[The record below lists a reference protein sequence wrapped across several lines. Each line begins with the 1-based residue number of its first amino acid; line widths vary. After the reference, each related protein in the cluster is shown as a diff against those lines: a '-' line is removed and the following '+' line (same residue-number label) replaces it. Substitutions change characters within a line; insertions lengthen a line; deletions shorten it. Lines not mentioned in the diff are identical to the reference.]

1 MSTGPAQGGR
11 EGEGEPPQSGAEE
24 PAGEKPAGKTPA
36 AAPPPPPPM
45 APPRAA
51 AYMAASALLAM
62 TQGFGMNLVAANI
75 PQLQGP
81 FGATTAEATW
91 LMAAYMAPNASLS
104 LALIKI
110 RNQYGLRPFAELGI
124 AVFLLVSVA
133 HVFITDLH
141 SALVLRFFAGIA
153 AAPLS
158 SLGFLYML
166 EAFSPARKLTIGISL
181 ALTNIGLA
189 APLTRFISPALIDL
203 GGVRALL
210 HFELALAMLSF
221 AAIYL
226 LPLTPPPRVKVIEK
240 IDIVS
245 YLFIAVGFGAGAV
258 VLVLGR
264 QYWWLEAR
272 WIGELLV
279 VMIGALTIAAVI
291 ELNRERPLIDLRW
304 LLSREMLHF
313 AAVLVLFRLML
324 AEQTAVAGN
333 FFQITGLQNDQLT
346 GFYGMVA
353 LATAA
358 GGLLCAAI
366 LKPGR
371 EPGIHMAALLLIGV
385 GAFLDSRATNL
396 TRPEQMYLSQAMIA
410 AGGSLF
416 LPPAIAS
423 GFTLALRKGPQY
435 ILSFI
440 VVFLVTQSL
449 GGLAGS
455 ALFGSFITL
464 REKFHSNILAEAMTL
479 ADPLVSGRV
488 AQLSAAYGHT
498 ITDPA
503 VLKAEGVA
511 LLGQQVTR
519 EANVLAHNDAFLV
532 IALLA
537 VGAATA
543 LAIHMLYIR
552 IREAGARSGGPAA
565 VEG

>member
-1 MSTGPAQGGR
+1 MSAVPAADGR
-11 EGEGEPPQSGAEE
+11 GGEGEPPRSGAQE
-24 PAGEKPAGKTPA
+24 PAEEKP

-51 AYMAASALLAM
+51 AYMIASTLLAM
-62 TQGFGMNLVAANI
+62 TQGFGLNLVAANI

-81 FGATTAEATW
+81 FGATAAEAAW

-110 RNQYGLRPFAELGI
+110 RNQFGLRPFAELGI
-124 AVFLLVSVA
+124 AAFLLVSVA
-133 HVFITDLH
+133 HIFITDLQ

-226 LPLTPPPRVKVIEK
+226 LPLAPPPRAKVIEK
-240 IDIVS
+240 LDIVS
-245 YLFIAVGFGAGAV
+245 YLFIAVGFGSGAV

-264 QYWWLEAR
+264 QYWWLEAP
-272 WIGELLV
+272 WIGTLLV
-279 VMIGALTIAAVI
+279 VMVGALTIAAVI

-304 LLSREMLHF
+304 LFSREMLHF
-313 AAVLVLFRLML
+313 AAVLVLFRLIL

-333 FFQITGLQNDQLT
+333 FFQITGLQNDQLA
-346 GFYGMVA
+346 GLYGMVA

-371 EPGIHMAALLLIGV
+371 EPGIHMVALLLIGV

-396 TRPEQMYLSQAMIA
+396 TRPEQMYVSQAMIA

-479 ADPLVSGRV
+479 ADPLVAGRV
-488 AQLSAAYGHT
+488 AQLSAAYGRT
-498 ITDPA
+498 IIDPA

-537 VGAATA
+537 VGAAAA

-552 IREAGARSGGPAA
+552 IREASARNGESAA

>member
-1 MSTGPAQGGR
+1 MSAVPASDTRGQ
-11 EGEGEPPQSGAEE
+11 EDAAEPVAQQP
-24 PAGEKPAGKTPA
+24 
-36 AAPPPPPPM
+36 AAPPP
-45 APPRAA
+45 APPVVTPRRAA
-51 AYMAASALLAM
+51 ACMAASTLLAM

-81 FGATTAEATW
+81 FGATSAEAVW

-110 RNQYGLRPFAELGI
+110 RNQYGLRHFAELGI
-124 AVFLLVSVA
+124 AVFLVVSVL
-133 HVFITDLH
+133 HIFITDLH
-141 SALVLRFFAGIA
+141 SAIVLRFFAGIA

-166 EAFSPARKLTIGISL
+166 EAFTPARKLTVGISL

-189 APLTRFISPALIDL
+189 APLTRLISPALIEL

-210 HFELALAMLSF
+210 HLEVALAMLSF

-226 LPLTPPPRVKVIEK
+226 LPLTPIPRAKVIEK
-240 IDIVS
+240 LDIVS
-245 YLFIAVGFGAGAV
+245 YLFIAIGFGSGAV
-258 VLVLGR
+258 ILVTGR
-264 QYWWLEAR
+264 TYWWMEAQ

-279 VMIGALTIAAVI
+279 VMIGALTVAAVL
-291 ELNRERPLIDLRW
+291 ELNREKPLIDLRW
-304 LLSREMLHF
+304 LFSREVLHF

-324 AEQTAVAGN
+324 AEQTAVASN
-333 FFQITGLQNDQLT
+333 FFQIMGLQNDQLT
-346 GFYGMVA
+346 RLYGVVA
-353 LATAA
+353 LATLA
-358 GGLLCAAI
+358 GGLLCAVI
-366 LKPGR
+366 MKPGR
-371 EPGIHMAALLLIGV
+371 EPGIHMIALLLIGV
-385 GAFLDSRATNL
+385 GAFLDSHATNL

-416 LPPAIAS
+416 LPPAIAA
-423 GFTLALRKGPQY
+423 GFTMALKKGPQY

-464 REKFHSNILAEAMTL
+464 REKFHSNVLAQAMTL
-479 ADPLVSGRV
+479 TDPLVAARV
-488 AQLSAAYGHT
+488 SQLSAAYGRT
-498 ITDPA
+498 ITDAA

-519 EANVLAHNDAFLV
+519 EANVLAHNDAFFV

-537 VGAATA
+537 VAAAAA
-543 LAIHMLYIR
+543 LAIHWIYIR
-552 IREAGARSGGPAA
+552 IKEAAAPVEGRAA

>member
-1 MSTGPAQGGR
+1 MSTV
-11 EGEGEPPQSGAEE
+11 
-24 PAGEKPAGKTPA
+24 PAGDMRGEEEAAEPVAGQP
-36 AAPPPPPPM
+36 AAPPPPPI
-45 APPRAA
+45 APRRAA
-51 AYMAASALLAM
+51 ACIAASTLLAM

-81 FGATTAEATW
+81 LGATSAEAVW

-110 RNQYGLRPFAELGI
+110 RNQYGLRHFAELGI
-124 AVFLLVSVA
+124 AVFLVVSVL
-133 HVFITDLH
+133 HVFMTDLH
-141 SALVLRFFAGIA
+141 SAIVLRFFAGIA

-166 EAFSPARKLTIGISL
+166 EAFPPARKLTVGISL

-189 APLTRFISPALIDL
+189 APLTRLVSPPLIEL

-210 HFELALAMLSF
+210 HLEAALAMLSF

-226 LPLTPPPRVKVIEK
+226 LPLTPVPRARVIEK
-240 IDIVS
+240 LDIAS
-245 YLFIAVGFGAGAV
+245 YLFIAIGFGSGAV
-258 VLVLGR
+258 ILVTGR
-264 QYWWLEAR
+264 TYWWMEAQ

-279 VMIGALTIAAVI
+279 VMIGALTIAAVL
-291 ELNRERPLIDLRW
+291 ELNREKPLIDLRW
-304 LLSREMLHF
+304 LVSREVLHF

-324 AEQTAVAGN
+324 AEQTSVASN
-333 FFQITGLQNDQLT
+333 FFQIMGLQNDQLT
-346 GFYGMVA
+346 HLYGVVV
-353 LATAA
+353 LGTLA
-358 GGLLCAAI
+358 GGLFCAAVM
-366 LKPGR
+366 KPGR
-371 EPGIHMAALLLIGV
+371 EPGLHMAALLLIGA
-385 GAFLDSRATNL
+385 GAFLDSHATNL
-396 TRPEQMYLSQAMIA
+396 TRPEEMYLSQAMIA

-423 GFTLALRKGPQY
+423 GFTMALRKGPQY

-440 VVFLVTQSL
+440 VVFLLTQSL

-479 ADPLVSGRV
+479 ADPLVAARIS
-488 AQLSAAYGHT
+488 QLSAAYGRT
-498 ITDPA
+498 ITDAA
-503 VLKAEGVA
+503 VLKAEGIA

-519 EANVLAHNDAFLV
+519 EANVLAHNDAFFI

-537 VGAATA
+537 VASAAA
-543 LAIHMLYIR
+543 LAIHRLYIR
-552 IREAGARSGGPAA
+552 IKEAAAPVEGQAA

>member
-1 MSTGPAQGGR
+1 MRGTEDEAK
-11 EGEGEPPQSGAEE
+11 E
-24 PAGEKPAGKTPA
+24 PAGQAPA
-36 AAPPPPPPM
+36 AAPPTPPPM
-45 APPRAA
+45 APSRAA
-51 AYMAASALLAM
+51 AYMAASTLLAM

-81 FGATTAEATW
+81 FGATSAEAVW

-104 LALIKI
+104 IALIKI
-110 RNQYGLRPFAELGI
+110 RNQYGLRHFAELGI
-124 AVFLLVSVA
+124 AVFLVVTVL
-133 HVFITDLH
+133 HMFITDLH
-141 SALVLRFFAGIA
+141 SAIVLRFFAGIA

-166 EAFSPARKLTIGISL
+166 EAFTPARKLTIGISL

-189 APLTRFISPALIDL
+189 APLTRIISPPLIELGNVRGLLILEVALS
-203 GGVRALL
+203 
-210 HFELALAMLSF
+210 MLSF

-226 LPLTPPPRVKVIEK
+226 LPLTPLPRAKVIEK
-240 IDIVS
+240 LDIVS
-245 YLFIAVGFGAGAV
+245 YFFIAIGFGSGAV
-258 VLVLGR
+258 ILVTGR
-264 QYWWLEAR
+264 TYWWMEAQ
-272 WIGELLV
+272 WIGELSV
-279 VMIGALTIAAVI
+279 VMIVALTIAAVL
-291 ELNRERPLIDLRW
+291 ELNREKPLIDLRW
-304 LLSREMLHF
+304 LVSREMLHF
-313 AAVLVLFRLML
+313 AAVLILFRLML

-333 FFQITGLQNDQLT
+333 FFQIMGLQNDQLI
-346 GFYGMVA
+346 GLYSVVA

-366 LKPGR
+366 IKPGR
-371 EPGIHMAALLLIGV
+371 EPGIHMVALLLIGV
-385 GAFLDSRATNL
+385 GAFLDSQATNL

-423 GFTLALRKGPQY
+423 GFTMALRKGPQY

-455 ALFGSFITL
+455 AIFGSFITL
-464 REKFHSNILAEAMTL
+464 REKFHSNVLAQAMTL
-479 ADPLVSGRV
+479 TDPLVAARV
-488 AQLSAAYGHT
+488 SQLSAAYSHT
-498 ITDPA
+498 ITDA
-503 VLKAEGVA
+503 AILKAEGVA

-519 EANVLAHNDAFLV
+519 EANVLAHNDAFFV

-537 VGAATA
+537 VASAAA
-543 LAIHMLYIR
+543 LAIHRIYVH
-552 IREAGARSGGPAA
+552 IREASTRAGGEAA

>member
-1 MSTGPAQGGR
+1 MSAVPAADGR
-11 EGEGEPPQSGAEE
+11 GGEGEPPRSGAQE
-24 PAGEKPAGKTPA
+24 PAEEKP

-51 AYMAASALLAM
+51 AYMIASTLLAM
-62 TQGFGMNLVAANI
+62 TQGFGLNLVAANI

-81 FGATTAEATW
+81 FGATAAEATW

-110 RNQYGLRPFAELGI
+110 RNQFGLRPFAELGI
-124 AVFLLVSVA
+124 AAFLLVSVA
-133 HVFITDLH
+133 HIFITDLQ

-226 LPLTPPPRVKVIEK
+226 LPLAPPPRAKVIEK
-240 IDIVS
+240 LDIVS
-245 YLFIAVGFGAGAV
+245 YLFIAVGFGSGAV

-264 QYWWLEAR
+264 QYWWLEAP
-272 WIGELLV
+272 WIGTLLV
-279 VMIGALTIAAVI
+279 VMVGALTIAAVI

-304 LLSREMLHF
+304 LFSREMLHF

-333 FFQITGLQNDQLT
+333 FFQITGLQNDQLA
-346 GFYGMVA
+346 GLYGMVA

-371 EPGIHMAALLLIGV
+371 EPGIHMVALLLIGA

-396 TRPEQMYLSQAMIA
+396 TRPEQMYVSQAMIA

-479 ADPLVSGRV
+479 ADPLVAGRV
-488 AQLSAAYGHT
+488 AQLSAAYGRT
-498 ITDPA
+498 IIDPA

-537 VGAATA
+537 VGAAAA

-552 IREAGARSGGPAA
+552 IREASARNGEPAA

>member
-1 MSTGPAQGGR
+1 MNTVPAAEGR
-11 EGEGEPPQSGAEE
+11 GTQDEPLKPAEDAAAEE
-24 PAGEKPAGKTPA
+24 KP
-36 AAPPPPPPM
+36 AAPPPAPAPM
-45 APPRAA
+45 KPARAA
-51 AYMAASALLAM
+51 AYMAASTLLAM
-62 TQGFGMNLVAANI
+62 TQGFGLNLVAANI
-75 PQLQGP
+75 PQFQGP
-81 FGATTAEATW
+81 FGATSMEATW

-104 LALIKI
+104 IALIKI

-124 AVFLLVSVA
+124 AVFLVVSA
-133 HVFITDLH
+133 LHIFITDLQ

-166 EAFSPARKLTIGISL
+166 EAFTPAKKLTVGISL

-189 APLTRFISPALIDL
+189 APLTRFISPTLIDL
-203 GGVRALL
+203 GGIRALL
-210 HFELALAMLSF
+210 HFELALAMLAF

-226 LPLTPPPRVKVIEK
+226 LPLTPVPRAKVIEK
-240 IDIVS
+240 RDIVS
-245 YLFIAVGFGAGAV
+245 YLFIALGFGSGAV
-258 VLVLGR
+258 ILVLGR
-264 QYWWLEAR
+264 QYWWLEAE
-272 WIGELLV
+272 WIGQLLV
-279 VMIGALTIAAVI
+279 VSFAALTVAAVI

-304 LLSREMLHF
+304 LFSREMLHF
-313 AAVLVLFRLML
+313 AAVLILFRLML

-333 FFQITGLQNDQLT
+333 FFQITGLLNDQLA
-346 GFYGMVA
+346 GLYGRVA
-353 LATAA
+353 LATLA

-366 LKPGR
+366 MKPGR
-371 EPGIHMAALLLIGV
+371 EPAIHMAALMLIGI

-396 TRPEQMYLSQAMIA
+396 TRPSEMYLSQAMIA

-416 LPPAIAS
+416 LPPAIAA
-423 GFTLALRKGPQY
+423 GFTMALKKGPQY

-479 ADPLVSGRV
+479 ADPLVAARV
-488 AQLSAAYGHT
+488 SQLSAGYGRT
-498 ITDPA
+498 LTDA
-503 VLKAEGVA
+503 AILKAEGVA

-532 IALLA
+532 IAFLA
-537 VGAATA
+537 VGAAAA
-543 LAIHMLYIR
+543 LAIHMLHIR
-552 IREAGARSGGPAA
+552 IREASARRSSAPAI
-565 VEG
+565 EG

>member
-1 MSTGPAQGGR
+1 MSAVPAADGR
-11 EGEGEPPQSGAEE
+11 GGEGEPPRSGAQE
-24 PAGEKPAGKTPA
+24 PAEEKP

-51 AYMAASALLAM
+51 AYMIASTLLAM
-62 TQGFGMNLVAANI
+62 TQGFGLNLVAANI

-81 FGATTAEATW
+81 FGATAAEATW

-110 RNQYGLRPFAELGI
+110 RNQFGLRPFAELGI
-124 AVFLLVSVA
+124 AAFLLVSVA
-133 HVFITDLH
+133 HIFITDLQ

-226 LPLTPPPRVKVIEK
+226 LPLAPPPRAKVIEK
-240 IDIVS
+240 LDIVS
-245 YLFIAVGFGAGAV
+245 YLFIAVGFGSGAV

-264 QYWWLEAR
+264 QYWWLEAP
-272 WIGELLV
+272 WIGTLLV
-279 VMIGALTIAAVI
+279 VMVGALTIAAVI

-304 LLSREMLHF
+304 LFSREMLHF

-333 FFQITGLQNDQLT
+333 FFQITGLQNDQLA
-346 GFYGMVA
+346 GLYGMVA

-371 EPGIHMAALLLIGV
+371 EPGIHMVALLLIGV

-396 TRPEQMYLSQAMIA
+396 TRPEQMYVSQAMIA

-479 ADPLVSGRV
+479 ADPLVAGRV
-488 AQLSAAYGHT
+488 AQLSAAYGRT
-498 ITDPA
+498 IIDPA

-537 VGAATA
+537 VGAAAA

-552 IREAGARSGGPAA
+552 IREASARNGEPAA

>member
-1 MSTGPAQGGR
+1 MSTVPAIESRGD
-11 EGEGEPPQSGAEE
+11 EGEAKEPLA
-24 PAGEKPAGKTPA
+24 EKPV
-36 AAPPPPPPM
+36 APPPPPA
-45 APPRAA
+45 APPMPPARAA
-51 AYMAASALLAM
+51 AYMAASTLLAM
-62 TQGFGMNLVAANI
+62 TQGFGMNFVAANI

-81 FGATTAEATW
+81 LGATSTEAVW

-110 RNQYGLRPFAELGI
+110 RNQYGLRHFAELGI
-124 AVFLLVSVA
+124 AVFLVVTVL
-133 HVFITDLH
+133 HMFITDLH
-141 SALVLRFFAGIA
+141 SAIVLRFFAGIA

-166 EAFSPARKLTIGISL
+166 EAFTPAKKLTIGISL

-189 APLTRFISPALIDL
+189 APLTRLVSPPLIEL

-210 HFELALAMLSF
+210 LLEVALSMLSF

-226 LPLTPPPRVKVIEK
+226 LPLTPMPRAKVIEK
-240 IDIVS
+240 LDIVS
-245 YLFIAVGFGAGAV
+245 YLFIAIGFGAGAV
-258 VLVLGR
+258 ILVTGR
-264 QYWWLEAR
+264 TFWWMEAQ

-279 VMIGALTIAAVI
+279 VMIVALTIAAVL
-291 ELNRERPLIDLRW
+291 ELNREKPLIDLRW
-304 LLSREMLHF
+304 LLSREVLHF

-333 FFQITGLQNDQLT
+333 FFQIMGLQNDQLM
-346 GFYGMVA
+346 GLYGVVA
-353 LATAA
+353 LATLA
-358 GGLLCAAI
+358 GGLVCAAVM
-366 LKPGR
+366 KPGR
-371 EPGIHMAALLLIGV
+371 EPGLHMIALLFIGV
-385 GAFLDSRATNL
+385 GAWLDSRATNL

-410 AGGSLF
+410 VGGSLF

-423 GFTLALRKGPQY
+423 GFTMALRKGPQY

-455 ALFGSFITL
+455 AIFGSFITM

-479 ADPLVSGRV
+479 ADPLVATRIS
-488 AQLSAAYGHT
+488 QLAAAYGRT
-498 ITDPA
+498 ITDAA

-519 EANVLAHNDAFLV
+519 EANVLAHNDAFFV

-537 VGAATA
+537 VASASA
-543 LAIHMLYIR
+543 LAIHQVYVHF
-552 IREAGARSGGPAA
+552 RESSARAAAA

>member
-1 MSTGPAQGGR
+1 MSSVPATEARGT
-11 EGEGEPPQSGAEE
+11 EDEPQESVEE
-24 PAGEKPAGKTPA
+24 QLVEA
-36 AAPPPPPPM
+36 APAPPPAPAPM

-51 AYMAASALLAM
+51 AYMAASTLLAM
-62 TQGFGMNLVAANI
+62 TQGFGLNLVAANI

-81 FGATTAEATW
+81 LGATSTEAVW
-91 LMAAYMAPNASLS
+91 LIAAYMAPNASLS

-124 AVFLLVSVA
+124 AVFLVVSVL
-133 HVFITDLH
+133 HIFITDLQ
-141 SALVLRFFAGIA
+141 SAIVLRFFAGIA

-166 EAFSPARKLTIGISL
+166 EAFSPARKLTVGISL

-189 APLTRFISPALIDL
+189 APLTRLISPALIDL

-210 HFELALAMLSF
+210 QFEVALAMLSF

-226 LPLTPPPRVKVIEK
+226 LPLTAPPRVKVIEK
-240 IDIVS
+240 LDIVS
-245 YLFIAVGFGAGAV
+245 YLFIAIGFGAGAV
-258 VLVLGR
+258 VLVTGR
-264 QYWWLEAR
+264 TYWWLEAQ

-279 VMIGALTIAAVI
+279 VMVVALTIAAVI
-291 ELNRERPLIDLRW
+291 ELNRKTPLIDLRW
-304 LLSREMLHF
+304 LFSREILHF
-313 AAVLVLFRLML
+313 AGVLILFRLML

-333 FFQITGLQNDQLT
+333 FFQITGLLNDQLIGLYT
-346 GFYGMVA
+346 TVT
-353 LATAA
+353 LATIA
-358 GGLLCAAI
+358 GGLVCAAV

-371 EPGIHMAALLLIGV
+371 EPGLHMVALMLIGV
-385 GAFLDSRATNL
+385 GAYLDSHATNL
-396 TRPEQMYLSQAMIA
+396 TRPEQMYWSQAMIA

-464 REKFHSNILAEAMTL
+464 REKFHSNILAQAMTL
-479 ADPLVSGRV
+479 ADPLVAARV
-488 AQLSAAYGHT
+488 SQLSAAYGRT
-498 ITDPA
+498 IVDSA

-511 LLGQQVTR
+511 LLSQQVTR
-519 EANVLAHNDAFLV
+519 EANVLAHNDAFFV

-537 VGAATA
+537 VGAAAA
-543 LAIHMLYIR
+543 LAIHLLTVR
-552 IREAGARSGGPAA
+552 IREAIARNREQAA

>member
-1 MSTGPAQGGR
+1 MTSAPVNGARGAGG
-11 EGEGEPPQSGAEE
+11 EEAAE
-24 PAGEKPAGKTPA
+24 EKPAA
-36 AAPPPPPPM
+36 SPPPSAPSAPM
-45 APPRAA
+45 APSRAA
-51 AYMAASALLAM
+51 AYMAASTLLAL

-81 FGATTAEATW
+81 FGATSTEALW

-110 RNQYGLRPFAELGI
+110 RNQYGLRHFAELGI
-124 AVFLLVSVA
+124 AVFLVVA
-133 HVFITDLH
+133 ALHIFITDLQ
-141 SALVLRFFAGIA
+141 SAIVLRFFAGIA

-166 EAFSPARKLTIGISL
+166 EAFSPARKLTVGLSL

-189 APLTRFISPALIDL
+189 APLTRFISPTLIDL

-210 HFELALAMLSF
+210 QLELALAMLSF

-226 LPLTPPPRVKVIEK
+226 LPLTPMPRARVIEK
-240 IDIVS
+240 LDIVS
-245 YLFIAVGFGAGAV
+245 YLFIAIGFGAGAV
-258 VLVLGR
+258 ILVTGR
-264 QYWWLEAR
+264 TYWWLEAQ

-279 VMIGALTIAAVI
+279 VMIGALTIAAVL
-291 ELNRERPLIDLRW
+291 ELNREKPLVDLRW
-304 LLSREMLHF
+304 LVSREVLHVG
-313 AAVLVLFRLML
+313 AVLVLFRLML

-346 GFYGMVA
+346 GLYGFVA
-353 LATAA
+353 LATVA
-358 GGLLCAAI
+358 GGLACAAVM
-366 LKPGR
+366 KPGR
-371 EPGIHMAALLLIGV
+371 EPGIHMVALLFIGA
-385 GAFLDSRATNL
+385 GAFLDSHATNL
-396 TRPEQMYLSQAMIA
+396 TRPEQMYWSQAMIA
-410 AGGSLF
+410 VGGSLF
-416 LPPAIAS
+416 MPPAVAS
-423 GFTLALRKGPQY
+423 GFTMALRKGPQY

-464 REKFHSNILAEAMTL
+464 REKFHSNMLAQSMTL
-479 ADPLVSGRV
+479 TDPLVATRIS
-488 AQLSAAYGHT
+488 QLSAAYGRT

-503 VLKAEGVA
+503 VLKAEGIS

-537 VGAATA
+537 VAATAA
-543 LAIHMLYIR
+543 LAIHMLYVR
-552 IREAGARSGGPAA
+552 IREAGARTDGQAA

>member
-1 MSTGPAQGGR
+1 
-11 EGEGEPPQSGAEE
+11 
-24 PAGEKPAGKTPA
+24 
-36 AAPPPPPPM
+36 M
-45 APPRAA
+45 APRRAA
-51 AYMAASALLAM
+51 AYMAASTLLAM

-81 FGATTAEATW
+81 FGATSSEAVW

-110 RNQYGLRPFAELGI
+110 RTQYGLRHFAELGI
-124 AVFLLVSVA
+124 AVFLIVSVA
-133 HVFITDLH
+133 HVFITDLR
-141 SALVLRFFAGIA
+141 SAIVLRFFAGIA

-166 EAFSPARKLTIGISL
+166 EAFTPARKLTVGISL

-189 APLTRFISPALIDL
+189 APLTRLVSPALIEL

-210 HFELALAMLSF
+210 HLEVALSMLAF

-226 LPLTPPPRVKVIEK
+226 LPLTPMPRAKVIEK
-240 IDIVS
+240 LDVAS
-245 YLFIAVGFGAGAV
+245 YLFIAVGFGSGAV
-258 VLVLGR
+258 ILVTGR
-264 QYWWLEAR
+264 AYWWLEAE
-272 WIGELLV
+272 WIGELMV
-279 VMIGALTIAAVI
+279 VMIGALTIAAVL

-304 LLSREMLHF
+304 LVSREVLHF

-333 FFQITGLQNDQLT
+333 FFQIMGLQNDQLT
-346 GFYGMVA
+346 RLYGVVA
-353 LATAA
+353 LATLA
-358 GGLLCAAI
+358 GGLVCAAI
-366 LKPGR
+366 MKPGR
-371 EPGIHMAALLLIGV
+371 EPAIHMAALLLIGA

-396 TRPEQMYLSQAMIA
+396 TRPGEMYLSQAMIA

-423 GFTLALRKGPQY
+423 GFTMALKKGQQY

-440 VVFLVTQSL
+440 VVFLMTQSL

-479 ADPLVSGRV
+479 ADPLVAARV
-488 AQLSAAYGHT
+488 SQLSAAYGHT

-503 VLKAEGVA
+503 VLKAEGIA

-519 EANVLAHNDAFLV
+519 EANVLAHNDAFFV

-537 VGAATA
+537 VAAAAA
-543 LAIHMLYIR
+543 LAIHLLYVHIR
-552 IREAGARSGGPAA
+552 QAAARSGAPAA
-565 VEG
+565 VEGRPT

>member
-1 MSTGPAQGGR
+1 MSAVPAADGR
-11 EGEGEPPQSGAEE
+11 GGEGEPPRSGAQE
-24 PAGEKPAGKTPA
+24 PAEEKP

-51 AYMAASALLAM
+51 AYMIASTLLAM
-62 TQGFGMNLVAANI
+62 TQGFGLNLVAANI

-81 FGATTAEATW
+81 FGATAAEATW

-110 RNQYGLRPFAELGI
+110 RNQFGLRPFAELGI
-124 AVFLLVSVA
+124 AAFLLVSVA
-133 HVFITDLH
+133 HIFITDLQ

-226 LPLTPPPRVKVIEK
+226 LPLAPPPRAKVIEK
-240 IDIVS
+240 LDIVS
-245 YLFIAVGFGAGAV
+245 YLFIAVGFGSGAV

-264 QYWWLEAR
+264 QYWWLEAP
-272 WIGELLV
+272 WIGTLLV
-279 VMIGALTIAAVI
+279 VMVGALTIAAVI

-304 LLSREMLHF
+304 LFSREMLHF

-333 FFQITGLQNDQLT
+333 FFQITGLQNDQLA
-346 GFYGMVA
+346 GLYGMVA

-371 EPGIHMAALLLIGV
+371 EPGIHMVALLLIGV

-396 TRPEQMYLSQAMIA
+396 TRPEQMYVSQAMIA

-479 ADPLVSGRV
+479 ADPLVAGRV
-488 AQLSAAYGHT
+488 AQLSAAYGRT
-498 ITDPA
+498 IIDPA

-537 VGAATA
+537 VGAAAA

-552 IREAGARSGGPAA
+552 IREASARNGEPMA

>member
-1 MSTGPAQGGR
+1 MSAVSDARGTEDDLA
-11 EGEGEPPQSGAEE
+11 EPSQAE
-24 PAGEKPAGKTPA
+24 P
-36 AAPPPPPPM
+36 AAPPPAPPAM
-45 APPRAA
+45 APGRAA
-51 AYMAASALLAM
+51 AYMAASTLLAM

-81 FGATTAEATW
+81 FGATSSEAVW

-124 AVFLLVSVA
+124 AAFLLVSVG
-133 HVFITDLH
+133 HIFITDLH
-141 SALVLRFFAGIA
+141 SAIVLRFFAGIA

-166 EAFSPARKLTIGISL
+166 EAFTPARKLTVGISL

-189 APLTRFISPALIDL
+189 APLTRLVSPGLIDL

-210 HFELALAMLSF
+210 HLELALSMLSF

-226 LPLTPPPRVKVIEK
+226 LPLAPPPRAKVIEK
-240 IDIVS
+240 LDIVS
-245 YLFIAVGFGAGAV
+245 YLFIAIGFGAGAV
-258 VLVLGR
+258 ILVTGR
-264 QYWWLEAR
+264 TYWWMEAR

-279 VMIGALTIAAVI
+279 VMIGALTIAAVL
-291 ELNRERPLIDLRW
+291 ELNREKPLIDLRW
-304 LLSREMLHF
+304 LVSREMLHF
-313 AAVLVLFRLML
+313 AGVLVLFRLLL

-333 FFQITGLQNDQLT
+333 FFQIMGLQNDQLT
-346 GFYGMVA
+346 GLYGIVA
-353 LATAA
+353 LATLA
-358 GGLLCAAI
+358 GGLLCAVI
-366 LKPGR
+366 MKPSR
-371 EPGIHMAALLLIGV
+371 EPGIHMVALMLVAA
-385 GAFLDSRATNL
+385 GAWLDSRASNL
-396 TRPEQMYLSQAMIA
+396 TRPEQMYFSQAMIA

-423 GFTLALRKGPQY
+423 GFTMALRKGPQY

-455 ALFGSFITL
+455 ALFGSVITL
-464 REKFHSNILAEAMTL
+464 REKFHSNILAQSLTL
-479 ADPLVSGRV
+479 TDPLVAARV
-488 AQLSAAYGHT
+488 SQLSAAYGHT

-503 VLKAEGVA
+503 LLKAEGVV

-519 EANVLAHNDAFLV
+519 EANVLAHNDAFFL
-532 IALLA
+532 IAVLA
-537 VGAATA
+537 LAAA
-543 LAIHMLYIR
+543 AMLAIHMLYIR
-552 IREAGARSGGPAA
+552 IREARARTGEQAA

>member
-1 MSTGPAQGGR
+1 MTSAPVNGARGAGG
-11 EGEGEPPQSGAEE
+11 EEAAE
-24 PAGEKPAGKTPA
+24 EKPAA
-36 AAPPPPPPM
+36 SPPPSAPSAPM
-45 APPRAA
+45 APSRAA
-51 AYMAASALLAM
+51 AYMAASTLLAL

-81 FGATTAEATW
+81 FGATSTEALW

-110 RNQYGLRPFAELGI
+110 RNQYGLRHFAELGI
-124 AVFLLVSVA
+124 AVFLVVA
-133 HVFITDLH
+133 ALHIFITDLQ
-141 SALVLRFFAGIA
+141 SAIVLRFFAGIA

-166 EAFSPARKLTIGISL
+166 EAFSPARKLTVGLSL

-189 APLTRFISPALIDL
+189 APLTRFISPTLIDL

-210 HFELALAMLSF
+210 QLELALAMLSF

-226 LPLTPPPRVKVIEK
+226 LPLTPMPRARVIEK
-240 IDIVS
+240 LDIVS
-245 YLFIAVGFGAGAV
+245 YLFIAIGFGAGAV
-258 VLVLGR
+258 ILVTGR
-264 QYWWLEAR
+264 TYWWLEAQ

-279 VMIGALTIAAVI
+279 VMIGALTIAAVL
-291 ELNRERPLIDLRW
+291 ELNREKPLVDLRW
-304 LLSREMLHF
+304 LVSREVLHVG
-313 AAVLVLFRLML
+313 AVLVLFRLML

-346 GFYGMVA
+346 GLYGFVA
-353 LATAA
+353 LATVA
-358 GGLLCAAI
+358 GGLACAVVM
-366 LKPGR
+366 KPGR
-371 EPGIHMAALLLIGV
+371 EPGIHMVALLFIGA
-385 GAFLDSRATNL
+385 GAFLDSHATNL
-396 TRPEQMYLSQAMIA
+396 TRPEQMYWSQAMIA
-410 AGGSLF
+410 VGGSLF
-416 LPPAIAS
+416 MPPAVAS
-423 GFTLALRKGPQY
+423 GFTMALRKGPQY

-464 REKFHSNILAEAMTL
+464 REKFHSNMLAQSMTL
-479 ADPLVSGRV
+479 ADPLVATRV
-488 AQLSAAYGHT
+488 SQLSAAYGRT

-503 VLKAEGVA
+503 VLKAEGIS

-537 VGAATA
+537 VAAAAA
-543 LAIHMLYIR
+543 LAIHMLYVR
-552 IREAGARSGGPAA
+552 IREAGARTDGQAA

>member
-1 MSTGPAQGGR
+1 MSAVPAADGR
-11 EGEGEPPQSGAEE
+11 GGEGEPPRSGAQE
-24 PAGEKPAGKTPA
+24 PAEEKP

-51 AYMAASALLAM
+51 AYMIASTLLAM
-62 TQGFGMNLVAANI
+62 TQGFGLNLVAANI

-81 FGATTAEATW
+81 FGATAAEATW

-110 RNQYGLRPFAELGI
+110 RNQFGLRPFAELGI
-124 AVFLLVSVA
+124 AAFLLVSVA
-133 HVFITDLH
+133 HIFITDLQ

-210 HFELALAMLSF
+210 RFELALAMLSF

-226 LPLTPPPRVKVIEK
+226 LPLAPPPRAKVIEK
-240 IDIVS
+240 LDIVS
-245 YLFIAVGFGAGAV
+245 YLFIAVGFGSGAV

-264 QYWWLEAR
+264 QYWWLEAP
-272 WIGELLV
+272 WIGTLLV
-279 VMIGALTIAAVI
+279 VMVGALTIAAVI

-304 LLSREMLHF
+304 LFSREMLHF

-333 FFQITGLQNDQLT
+333 FFQITGLQNDQLA
-346 GFYGMVA
+346 GLYGMVA

-371 EPGIHMAALLLIGV
+371 EPGIHMVALLLIGA

-396 TRPEQMYLSQAMIA
+396 TRPEQMYVSQAMIA

-479 ADPLVSGRV
+479 ADPLVAGRV
-488 AQLSAAYGHT
+488 AQLSAAYGRT
-498 ITDPA
+498 IIDPA

-537 VGAATA
+537 VGAAAA

-552 IREAGARSGGPAA
+552 IREASARNGEPAA

>member
-1 MSTGPAQGGR
+1 MSAVPASDTR
-11 EGEGEPPQSGAEE
+11 GEDDVAEPVAEQ
-24 PAGEKPAGKTPA
+24 P
-36 AAPPPPPPM
+36 AAPPPAPPAM
-45 APPRAA
+45 APRRAA
-51 AYMAASALLAM
+51 AYMAASTLLAM

-81 FGATTAEATW
+81 FGATSAEAVW

-110 RNQYGLRPFAELGI
+110 RNQYGLRHFAELGI
-124 AVFLLVSVA
+124 AVFLVVSVL
-133 HVFITDLH
+133 HIFITDLH
-141 SALVLRFFAGIA
+141 SAIVLRFFAGIA

-166 EAFSPARKLTIGISL
+166 EAFTPARKLTVGISL

-189 APLTRFISPALIDL
+189 APLTRLISPALIEL

-210 HFELALAMLSF
+210 HLEVALAMLSF

-226 LPLTPPPRVKVIEK
+226 LPLTPIPRAKVIEK
-240 IDIVS
+240 LDIVS
-245 YLFIAVGFGAGAV
+245 YLFIAIGFGSGAV
-258 VLVLGR
+258 ILVTGR
-264 QYWWLEAR
+264 TYWWMEAQ

-279 VMIGALTIAAVI
+279 VMIGALTIAAVL
-291 ELNRERPLIDLRW
+291 ELNREKPLIDLRW
-304 LLSREMLHF
+304 LLSREVLHF

-324 AEQTAVAGN
+324 AEQTAVASN
-333 FFQITGLQNDQLT
+333 FFQIMGLQNDQLT
-346 GFYGMVA
+346 HLYGVVA
-353 LATAA
+353 LATLA

-366 LKPGR
+366 MKPGR
-371 EPGIHMAALLLIGV
+371 EPGIHMVALLLIGV
-385 GAFLDSRATNL
+385 GAFLDSHATNL
-396 TRPEQMYLSQAMIA
+396 TRPEQMYFSQALIA

-416 LPPAIAS
+416 LPPAIAA
-423 GFTLALRKGPQY
+423 GFTMALRKGPQY

-464 REKFHSNILAEAMTL
+464 REKFHSNILAQAMTL
-479 ADPLVSGRV
+479 ADPLVANRIS
-488 AQLSAAYGHT
+488 QLSAAYGRT
-498 ITDPA
+498 ITDAA

-511 LLGQQVTR
+511 LLSQQVTR
-519 EANVLAHNDAFLV
+519 EANVLAHNDAFFV

-537 VGAATA
+537 VASAAA
-543 LAIHMLYIR
+543 LAIHRLYIR
-552 IREAGARSGGPAA
+552 IKEATAPVEEQAA
-565 VEG
+565 VQG

>member
-1 MSTGPAQGGR
+1 MSTVSAA
-11 EGEGEPPQSGAEE
+11 GERGARDGQAEAAEE
-24 PAGEKPAGKTPA
+24 KP
-36 AAPPPPPPM
+36 AAPPPAPPAM
-45 APPRAA
+45 APRRAA
-51 AYMAASALLAM
+51 AYMAASTLLAM

-81 FGATTAEATW
+81 FGATSSEAVW

-110 RNQYGLRPFAELGI
+110 RTQYGLRHFAELGI
-124 AVFLLVSVA
+124 AVFLIVSVA
-133 HVFITDLH
+133 HVFITDLR
-141 SALVLRFFAGIA
+141 SAIVLRFFAGIA

-166 EAFSPARKLTIGISL
+166 EAFTPARKLTVGISL

-189 APLTRFISPALIDL
+189 APLTRLVSPALIEL

-210 HFELALAMLSF
+210 HLEVALSMLAF

-226 LPLTPPPRVKVIEK
+226 LPLTPMPRAKVIEK
-240 IDIVS
+240 LDVAS
-245 YLFIAVGFGAGAV
+245 YLFIAVGFGSGAV
-258 VLVLGR
+258 ILVTGR
-264 QYWWLEAR
+264 AYWWLEAE
-272 WIGELLV
+272 WIGELMV
-279 VMIGALTIAAVI
+279 VMIGALTIAAVL

-304 LLSREMLHF
+304 LVSREVLHF

-333 FFQITGLQNDQLT
+333 FFQIMGLQNDQLT
-346 GFYGMVA
+346 RLYGVVA
-353 LATAA
+353 LATLA
-358 GGLLCAAI
+358 GGLVCAAI
-366 LKPGR
+366 MKPGR
-371 EPGIHMAALLLIGV
+371 EPAIHMAALLLIGA

-396 TRPEQMYLSQAMIA
+396 TRPGEMYLSQAMIA

-423 GFTLALRKGPQY
+423 GFTMALKKGQQY

-440 VVFLVTQSL
+440 VVFLMTQSL

-479 ADPLVSGRV
+479 ADPLVAARV
-488 AQLSAAYGHT
+488 SQLSAAYGHT

-503 VLKAEGVA
+503 VLKAEGIA

-519 EANVLAHNDAFLV
+519 EANVLAHNDAFFV

-537 VGAATA
+537 VAAAAA
-543 LAIHMLYIR
+543 LAIHLLYVHIR
-552 IREAGARSGGPAA
+552 QAAARSGAPAA
-565 VEG
+565 VEGRPT

>member
-1 MSTGPAQGGR
+1 MSAVPAADGR
-11 EGEGEPPQSGAEE
+11 GGEGEPPRSGAQE
-24 PAGEKPAGKTPA
+24 PAEEKP

-51 AYMAASALLAM
+51 AYMIASTLLAM
-62 TQGFGMNLVAANI
+62 TQGFGLNLVAANI

-81 FGATTAEATW
+81 FGATAAEATW

-110 RNQYGLRPFAELGI
+110 RNQFGLRPFAELGI
-124 AVFLLVSVA
+124 AAFLLVSVA
-133 HVFITDLH
+133 HIFITDLQ

-226 LPLTPPPRVKVIEK
+226 LPLAPPPRAKVIEK
-240 IDIVS
+240 LDIVS
-245 YLFIAVGFGAGAV
+245 YLFIAVGFGSGAV

-264 QYWWLEAR
+264 QYWWLEAP
-272 WIGELLV
+272 WIGTLLV
-279 VMIGALTIAAVI
+279 VMVGALTIAAVI

-304 LLSREMLHF
+304 LFSREMLHF

-333 FFQITGLQNDQLT
+333 FFQITGLQNDQLA
-346 GFYGMVA
+346 GLYGMVA

-371 EPGIHMAALLLIGV
+371 EPGIHMVALLLIGV

-396 TRPEQMYLSQAMIA
+396 TRPEQMYVSQAMIA

-479 ADPLVSGRV
+479 ADPLVAGRV
-488 AQLSAAYGHT
+488 AQLSAAYGRT
-498 ITDPA
+498 IIDPA

-537 VGAATA
+537 VGAAAA

-552 IREAGARSGGPAA
+552 IREASARNGESAA